1 MQSFPIII
9 LKEVVP
15 MKRRFLALA
24 ALFVLALGGLVGCS
38 NGGKSSEESSFASS
52 LYAAKNPY
60 LENTSANNDLVSLI
74 GLKSLGKYTL
84 AVQDDAHPYTLQI
97 RFMYLDNR
105 ADLSTMDATMVGSAA
120 LLLALIDDCE
130 QVIWSYPGESEL
142 VEGSVGVD
150 YINETYATDVK
161 AAGQDEEAFNAL
173 CEQFFPDK
181 TAPAETTEEE
191 NEKGDRSH
199 LKRSPFVYFL

>member
-38 NGGKSSEESSFASS
+38 NGGKSSEESSFAST

-60 LENTSANNDLVSLI
+60 LENTSANNDLVTLI

-130 QVIWSYPGESEL
+130 QVSWSYPGESEL

-161 AAGQDEEAFNAL
+161 AVGQDEEAFNAL

-181 TAPAETTEEE
+181 TAPAETTEE
-191 NEKGDRSH
+191 
-199 LKRSPFVYFL
+199 

>member
-38 NGGKSSEESSFASS
+38 NGGKSSEESSFAST

-84 AVQDDAHPYTLQI
+84 AVQDDAHPYTLKI

-130 QVIWSYPGESEL
+130 QVSWSYPGESEL

-150 YINETYATDVK
+150 
-161 AAGQDEEAFNAL
+161 
-173 CEQFFPDK
+173 
-181 TAPAETTEEE
+181 
-191 NEKGDRSH
+191 
-199 LKRSPFVYFL
+199 

>member
-84 AVQDDAHPYTLQI
+84 AVQDDVHPYTLQI

-130 QVIWSYPGESEL
+130 QVSWSYPGESEL

-173 CEQFFPDK
+173 CEQFFLDK
-181 TAPAETTEEE
+181 TAPAETTEE
-191 NEKGDRSH
+191 
-199 LKRSPFVYFL
+199 

>member
-1 MQSFPIII
+1 
-9 LKEVVP
+9 

-38 NGGKSSEESSFASS
+38 NGGKSSEESSFAST

-84 AVQDDAHPYTLQI
+84 AVQDDARPYTLQI

-105 ADLSTMDATMVGSAA
+105 AGVIQANLSSSKAPSAW
-120 LLLALIDDCE
+120 I
-130 QVIWSYPGESEL
+130 ISTKP
-142 VEGSVGVD
+142 
-150 YINETYATDVK
+150 T
-161 AAGQDEEAFNAL
+161 
-173 CEQFFPDK
+173 P
-181 TAPAETTEEE
+181 PM
-191 NEKGDRSH
+191 
-199 LKRSPFVYFL
+199 